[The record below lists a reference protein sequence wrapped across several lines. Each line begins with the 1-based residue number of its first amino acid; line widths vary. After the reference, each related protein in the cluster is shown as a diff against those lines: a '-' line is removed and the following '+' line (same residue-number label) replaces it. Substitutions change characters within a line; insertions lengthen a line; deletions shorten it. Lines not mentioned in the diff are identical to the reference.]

1 MVIIKYCLNLKNIN
15 FLPPFYGFALFPK
28 SKMEPLQMQHC
39 FAIVDLM
46 TDCCEM
52 GILALLV
59 ASKHT
64 VGKWKCT
71 CCNVNTV
78 YVYSLCIFYKNDFR
92 QNQ

>member
-1 MVIIKYCLNLKNIN
+1 M
-15 FLPPFYGFALFPK
+15 FPK

-78 YVYSLCIFYKNDFR
+78 YVYSLCIFYKNDFL
-92 QNQ
+92 QKSVIDVLIVVFFNGFGQFFTF